1 MHRRF
6 SLASMVTAV
15 GLALVACGGGA
26 APASS
31 PAASSPA
38 AASPAASKPVAS
50 AAASASAK
58 PAASA
63 SAKPA
68 ASGSAA
74 AKPAA
79 SGAAATGTP
88 YKFGLLSS
96 ATGPYASLGVPVRQT
111 IELEAKRLNDAGGI
125 DGHPVQ
131 LIIQDDETDP
141 SKGVI
146 AFKKILDEKPI
157 AQLGPV
163 FSSTALA
170 IIPLEEQAKL
180 PAIHTA
186 ADPAQMVPLHKYT
199 FMDAPRVD
207 VMVASLASYMQ
218 KQKISKIAI
227 LHDQS
232 AYGAAGPKA
241 FKEVGP
247 KYGVDV
253 IEDEVYNTPDTDM
266 TAQLTKIKNNSQVQ
280 ALMMWGS
287 GAAPVIIAKEFQ
299 ALGFKIPIMFSAAE
313 ADGPGFIQP
322 AGAASEGV
330 FMNTNKLQVFDYLL
344 PDDPS
349 KKLLSDFI
357 PAYKQSVGKDP
368 NEFAANAYDAFHM
381 MVQAIV
387 NAKSTDADKIVDA
400 LEHLKFDGAD
410 GTYQYSATDHAGMQ
424 IGALTMVTVKDGKL
438 TPIKPNCDGCFDTTV
453 TKG

>member
-1 MHRRF
+1 MRRHI
-6 SLASMVTAV
+6 SSGSAIATV
-15 GLALVACGGGA
+15 GLILAACGGGA

-31 PAASSPA
+31 VASSPG
-38 AASPAASKPVAS
+38 ASPAVSKP

-63 SAKPA
+63 AVSV
-68 ASGSAA
+68 S

-79 SGAAATGTP
+79 SGAAGAATGSP
-88 YKFGLLSS
+88 YKFGVLSS
-96 ATGPYASLGVPVRQT
+96 STGPYASLGTPVRQT

-170 IIPLEEQAKL
+170 IIPLEVQAGI

-186 ADPAQMVPLHKYT
+186 ADPAQVNPVRKNV
-199 FMDAPRVD
+199 FMDAPSAE
-207 VMVASLASYMQ
+207 VMAASLASYMQ

-232 AYGAAGPKA
+232 AYGGAGPTA
-241 FKEVGP
+241 FKKVGS

-253 IEDEVYNTPDTDM
+253 IEDEIYNTPDTDM
-266 TAQLTKIKNNSQVQ
+266 TAQLTKIKNNGQVQ

-287 GAAPVIIAKEFQ
+287 GPAPVIIAKEFKS
-299 ALGFKIPIMFSAAE
+299 LGFKIPLLFSAAE

-322 AGAASEGV
+322 AGPAAEGV
-330 FMNTNKLQVFDYLL
+330 VMNTNKLQVADYLL
-344 PDDPS
+344 PNDPS

-357 PAYKQSVGKDP
+357 PAYKQAVGKDP
-368 NEFAANAYDAFHM
+368 NEFSANAYDAFHM
-381 MVQAIV
+381 MVQAIK
-387 NAKSTDADKIVDA
+387 NAKSTEPAKIVDA
-400 LEHLKFDGAD
+400 IEHLKFDGAD
-410 GTYQYSATDHAGMQ
+410 GSYAYSPTDHAGMQ

-438 TPIKPNCDGCFDTTV
+438 VPTTPNCDGCFDTTV

>member
-1 MHRRF
+1 MRTVHLG
-6 SLASMVTAV
+6 STLAAV
-15 GLALVACGGGA
+15 GMLLAACGGGA

-31 PAASSPA
+31 PASSPA
-38 AASPAASKPVAS
+38 TASPAASKPA
-50 AAASASAK
+50 AAASAGASAK
-58 PAASA
+58 PAAASGAASA

-68 ASGSAA
+68 ASG
-74 AKPAA
+74 
-79 SGAAATGTP
+79 AATGTP
-88 YKFGLLSS
+88 YKFGVLSS

-111 IELEAKRLNDAGGI
+111 IELEAKRINDAGGV
-125 DGHPVQ
+125 DGHPIQ
-131 LIIQDDETDP
+131 LVIQDDETDP

-170 IIPLEEQAKL
+170 IIPLEEQAKI

-186 ADPAQMVPLHKYT
+186 ADPAQVNPLHKNV

-207 VMVASLASYMQ
+207 VMVQSLSSYMQ

-241 FKEVGP
+241 FKDVGP
-247 KYGVDV
+247 KFGVDV
-253 IEDEVYNTPDTDM
+253 IEDEIYNTPDTDM

-287 GAAPVIIAKEFQ
+287 GAAPVIIAKEFKS
-299 ALGFKIPIMFSAAE
+299 LGFNIPILFSAAE
-313 ADGPGFIQP
+313 ADGPGFVQP
-322 AGAASEGV
+322 AGAAAEGV
-330 FMNTNKLQVFDYLL
+330 IMNTNKLQVYDYLQ
-344 PDDPS
+344 PNDPS
-349 KKLLSDFI
+349 KKLLGDFI
-357 PAYKQSVGKDP
+357 PAYKAAVGKDP
-368 NEFAANAYDAFHM
+368 NEFSANAYDAIHM
-381 MVQAIV
+381 MVQAIL
-387 NAKSTDADKIVDA
+387 NAKSTDSDKIVDA

-410 GTYQYSATDHAGMQ
+410 GTYQYSPTDHAGMQ
-424 IGALTMVTVKDGKL
+424 ISALTMVTVKDGKL
-438 TPIKPNCDGCFDTTV
+438 VPTTPNCDGCFDTTV